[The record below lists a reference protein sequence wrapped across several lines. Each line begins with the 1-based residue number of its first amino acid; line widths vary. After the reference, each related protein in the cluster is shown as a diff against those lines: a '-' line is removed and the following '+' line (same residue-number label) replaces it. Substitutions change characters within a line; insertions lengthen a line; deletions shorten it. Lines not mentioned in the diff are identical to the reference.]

1 MTLLVNSANRQ
12 VAGFAISTIGWILF
26 TTSMGLAKWRLWC
39 MDDPLLSPKG
49 FASVGIWRTCIYH
62 HHHDSNQSHRH
73 TKFCHRHTY
82 NDTFLPLSIRV
93 SQHLLLAANLLGLL
107 GKAFIIL
114 ALRNVYMG
122 IVGTNTLFNPFVAS
136 GVLYIITSVCVLTTA
151 FWNYYSIV
159 NVQGIAFPSSFHLP
173 IKPGTQEAGS
183 AILVAAL
190 SALLMFLSGLVF
202 CLYKFPLDRNVYP
215 EVSKTRIFW

>member
-1 MTLLVNSANRQ
+1 MTSLVNSANRQ
-12 VAGFAISTIGWILF
+12 VAGFAVSTIGWLLLS
-26 TTSMGLAKWRLWC
+26 TSMGLAEWRLWY
-39 MDDPLLSPKG
+39 MDDPSLFPKG
-49 FASVGIWRTCIYH
+49 VASVGIWRTCIYH
-62 HHHDSNQSHRH
+62 HHRDSNQSDGH

-93 SQHLLLAANLLGLL
+93 SQHLLLAASLLGLL

-122 IVGTNTLFNPFVAS
+122 IVRANTLFNPFVAS
-136 GVLYIITSVCVLTTA
+136 GVLYITASACVLTTA
-151 FWNYYSIV
+151 FWNYYSVV

-173 IKPGTQEAGS
+173 FQPDTQEAGS

-190 SALLMFLSGLVF
+190 SALLMLLSG
-202 CLYKFPLDRNVYP
+202 
-215 EVSKTRIFW
+215 